1 MATTAERI
9 QQQFGATASAYASS
23 AVHAGGADLDALVA
37 AAALTGTERV
47 LDMGSGAGHTA
58 LALAAKGAAEVIGL
72 DVTPEMTAVASGLA
86 AQRGLT
92 NVRFETGTVMALPY
106 EDASFDLV
114 TSRYSAHHY
123 ADPAAAFREA
133 KRVLKPGGRVLM
145 IDTIAPEQPAL
156 DTFLQTFELLR
167 DSSHVR
173 NCRAT
178 EWLRIFAAAGLAEP
192 KVLYRGEVVL
202 DGGEWV
208 KRMQTPPEKVAIIRQ
223 LFAEATA
230 QQRAGFD
237 IRDTPWGF
245 TQPLVLIEARA

>member
-1 MATTAERI
+1 MSTTADRI

-37 AAALTGTERV
+37 AAAITGSERV
-47 LDMGSGAGHTA
+47 LDIGSGAGHTA

-72 DVTPEMTAVASGLA
+72 DMTPEMTAVATGLA
-86 AQRGLT
+86 AQRGLA
-92 NVRFETGTVMALPY
+92 NVRFETGSVMAMPY
-106 EDASFDLV
+106 QDASFDLV

-123 ADPAAAFREA
+123 ADPVAAFREA
-133 KRVLKPGGRVLM
+133 KRVLKPGGRILM

-156 DTFLQTFELLR
+156 DTFLQAFELLR

-178 EWLRIFAAAGLAEP
+178 EWLRIFEAAGLSGA
-192 KVLYRGEVVL
+192 KVLYRGEVLL
-202 DGGEWV
+202 DGGQWV
-208 KRMQTPPEKVAIIRQ
+208 RRMQTPPEKVAMIRQ

-245 TQPLVLIEARA
+245 TQPLALIEGVA